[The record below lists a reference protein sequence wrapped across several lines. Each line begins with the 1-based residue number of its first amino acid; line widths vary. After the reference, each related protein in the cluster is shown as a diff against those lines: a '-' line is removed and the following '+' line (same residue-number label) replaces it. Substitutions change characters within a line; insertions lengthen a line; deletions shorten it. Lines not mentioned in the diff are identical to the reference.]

1 MAKAQNF
8 SLKAVISCSDKLSP
22 ILKKAK
28 KNLAIVDRSF
38 KSVSESAM
46 ELGAKLALPLTALAG
61 GGLLSVQGAVDR
73 FAALGDSID
82 KAAARAGVGTGALQ
96 KLRLAAE
103 FGGASADQMDEALV
117 KLSYN
122 MQQAVSGNNQT
133 LADMFKQL
141 GINLRDGEGNMRSSA
156 TVMRDLA
163 EAIKANEDP
172 SKRLAILTA
181 ALGEDVGK
189 MLVPVLK
196 DGAQGLD
203 DVAKKAEELGIVMS
217 DTDVKSAAKLTDTMT
232 LFHKVLDSVFTTI
245 GAKLAPTLMQ
255 LVERFQDLLVKNK
268 DLIALQVERF
278 VKSLSKAIDDIPWSA
293 IVSGVGSVIGAVSDC
308 VDAIGGFKTI
318 LVAIGAVLAGNLL
331 VNIWRLG
338 SAIVGLGQAFT
349 AAFGIPGVAIAGAIV
364 AISLFVKNWDAV
376 KAKVDEVWTTVQA
389 FFADFVGPMLVGV
402 NAAFSKSIEWL
413 LSVGKGIKSFF
424 ASVFNC
430 VSESLS
436 GVIEFF
442 DKIPGFSSLYGGSKL
457 EMPALAATGAGSR
470 SEVTVKVVSGE
481 GTKARV
487 EDVKS
492 AGGDLTVEDK
502 GAYSFGDLDL

>member
-1 MAKAQNF
+1 M
-8 SLKAVISCSDKLSP
+8 
-22 ILKKAK
+22 
-28 KNLAIVDRSF
+28 
-38 KSVSESAM
+38 
-46 ELGAKLALPLTALAG
+46 
-61 GGLLSVQGAVDR
+61 
-73 FAALGDSID
+73 
-82 KAAARAGVGTGALQ
+82 
-96 KLRLAAE
+96 
-103 FGGASADQMDEALV
+103 
-117 KLSYN
+117 
-122 MQQAVSGNNQT
+122 
-133 LADMFKQL
+133 
-141 GINLRDGEGNMRSSA
+141 
-156 TVMRDLA
+156 
-163 EAIKANEDP
+163 
-172 SKRLAILTA
+172 AILTA

-389 FFADFVGPMLVGV
+389 FFADFVGPMRVGM

-413 LSVGKGIKSFF
+413 LSIGKGIKSFF
-424 ASVFNC
+424 AGVFNW

-442 DKIPGFSSLYGGSKL
+442 DKIPGFSSLFGASKL